1 MEEAIEKSE
10 KKERKAVFEAAK
22 QLIAAPDDGDLLNQ
36 RNNNLDEEDPTVNV
50 TFRAMT
56 RLAEPSISLI
66 CLHRVNNNIYLD
78 PENAKE
84 LLDTTIK
91 PDTDLVK
98 KLLGQSV
105 SVQHRTVVQHFSENE
120 PELRWKEWKE
130 VAALKYSVPIV
141 FENGRCKLTG
151 TKYTLVLDRKTGLKI
166 EKED

>member
-1 MEEAIEKSE
+1 MS
-10 KKERKAVFEAAK
+10 
-22 QLIAAPDDGDLLNQ
+22 
-36 RNNNLDEEDPTVNV
+36 
-50 TFRAMT
+50 
-56 RLAEPSISLI
+56 
-66 CLHRVNNNIYLD
+66 NIYLD
-78 PENAKE
+78 PKNAKE